1 MDLEID
7 VAKTALLVL
16 DMQKHMIDE
25 ASPLAQHTGF
35 AEMVKEE
42 NIVERVGK
50 VLDAARAAGMFVG
63 YVVVDFANAP
73 MPQYPDRGDFCRNIK
88 VESEDLSVLRPGVW
102 GYEIDER
109 IAPKAGEPIVPK
121 GHVSAFAASELDAVL
136 RREKITDLA
145 LVGVATS
152 FVVTGTVWTAVT
164 LGYSCLVIKD
174 CCAAQTR
181 KLHEAAIEGFAPVAD
196 LCAADE
202 FVKAVSSHL

>member
-1 MDLEID
+1 MVLEID

-35 AEMVKEE
+35 AKMVKEE
-42 NIVERVGK
+42 NLVERVGR

-63 YVVVDFANAP
+63 YVVVDFDNAP
-73 MPQYPDRGDFCRNIK
+73 MPRYPDRGDFCRNIK
-88 VESEDLSVLRPGVW
+88 AESEDSSVLRPGVW

-109 IAPKAGEPIVPK
+109 IAPKAGEPIIQK

-136 RREKITDLA
+136 HREKITDVA

-152 FVVTGTVWTAVT
+152 FVVTGTVWTAIT

-174 CCAAQTR
+174 CCTAQNR
-181 KLHEAAIEGFAPVAD
+181 EVHEAALAGFAPVAD
-196 LCAADE
+196 ICSANE
-202 FVKAVSSHL
+202 FMKAVSSHA